1 MRPDTVWSA
10 GHYSRC
16 SQGHFIRVSV
26 FLSGLMEN
34 SSGPVNDYACV
45 AAAGSHPSRGAEEHI
60 SGLVRDRQRATI
72 GGLELGEMLGRGSF
86 GKVYKGEPFSLRPPP
101 PPKRSS
107 ISLCCLLCDEH
118 LHAEHLHADA
128 RLGTL
133 EALLTTATREGSLH
147 AEHSKWL

>member
-101 PPKRSS
+101 PLNAPAFHCVAYCVMNICMLNICMRMLDWVPWK
-107 ISLCCLLCDEH
+107 LC
-118 LHAEHLHADA
+118 
-128 RLGTL
+128 
-133 EALLTTATREGSLH
+133 
-147 AEHSKWL
+147 